1 MSAIFFFFASP
12 LLRANFNPH
21 PLLRNNINS
30 MGVGRS
36 FPIPFIYSIIYGE
49 SECGK
54 SSLLHLLAKL
64 HKKEESMIVVHLG
77 EQIDSK
83 VQVLIT

>member
-1 MSAIFFFFASP
+1 M
-12 LLRANFNPH
+12 LLPSRRILINQ
-21 PLLRNNINS
+21 LNNIVQS
-30 MGVGRS
+30 DDGGCVLLE
-36 FPIPFIYSIIYGE
+36 GE

>member
-1 MSAIFFFFASP
+1 ME
-12 LLRANFNPH
+12 
-21 PLLRNNINS
+21 
-30 MGVGRS
+30 
-36 FPIPFIYSIIYGE
+36 GE

-83 VQVLIT
+83 VQVLVTYFKIIIRMINILYIHNDNQQLYNPLIDVNLNNNLQITKI